1 MKTNNQGKQ
10 TELVKNAIVAY
21 IRDWK
26 LSAGDKLPT
35 QSELRKHL
43 GVGNVTI
50 GRAIE
55 ALRDDGILE
64 TRGRVGVFVR
74 DASADGYIA
83 RQIGIVEMRL
93 TEYPFG
99 ASLLQCLLIQLHD
112 HGCQAIPFL
121 RTHNTLYD
129 SDSLDL
135 FTGLRRNIR
144 QKRID
149 GIITTVS
156 LDHEAQMFCKKNHIP
171 VYGVGV
177 DQRYGNGVFLDIG
190 YVIRKSLNYLLDK
203 GFRRPALVCSG
214 YPLADII
221 RKEYE
226 SKVCNILP
234 GKSIDQYCRIL
245 SPKLSPHEKV
255 SKFILAVR
263 SVVTDFLAMPS
274 SVRPDSV
281 LIPDDLISNWFYT
294 ELMRQQAFPERW
306 EPEIIGLRNV
316 QLPFMGEI
324 SHGRYFEV
332 DIMKMANLAVDML
345 LSRLRGETLTNTHLL
360 YKPLFK

>member
-1 MKTNNQGKQ
+1 MKANNQGKQ

-74 DASADGYIA
+74 DASTDGYIA

-112 HGCQAIPFL
+112 HGCQAVPFL

-156 LDHEAQMFCKKNHIP
+156 LDHEAQIFCKKNQIP
-171 VYGVGV
+171 ICGVGI
-177 DQRYGNGVFLDIG
+177 DQRYSNGIFLDMG
-190 YVIRKSLNYLLDK
+190 YIIRKSLDYLLNK

-221 RKEYE
+221 KTEYE
-226 SKVCNILP
+226 SKVCNFLP
-234 GKSIDQYCRIL
+234 RESIDQYCRIIN
-245 SPKLSPHEKV
+245 PKLSPHEKV
-255 SKFILAVR
+255 SKSILAVR
-263 SVVTDFLAMPS
+263 NVVSDFLAMPS
-274 SVRPDSV
+274 SVRPDSI
-281 LIPDDLISNWFYT
+281 LIPDDLISGWFYT
-294 ELMRQQAFPERW
+294 ELMRLQAYPERW
-306 EPEIIGLRNV
+306 EPEIIRLCNI
-316 QLPFMGEI
+316 QLPFMGGI

-332 DIMKMANLAVDML
+332 DIMKMAKLVVDML
-345 LSRLRGETLTNTHLL
+345 LARLRGETLTDNNLL
-360 YKPLFK
+360 YRPLFK